1 MKRNIEEI
9 GYKFWKNLDSILDNQ
24 KKTLKELAVNC
35 SISYGNI
42 TAMRSRATVPR
53 IDFLLSISDYLSVSM
68 DYLVKGRDNL
78 NLSPEAL
85 LVENNLTY
93 RQLIRGC
100 EEIPELLPALTS
112 LLQVGR
118 KEEIEKP
125 S

>member
-1 MKRNIEEI
+1 MEVNI
-9 GYKFWKNLDSILDNQ
+9 KDFWERINNILKDRKESLKSFSDGCQISNQ
-24 KKTLKELAVNC
+24 KIKNWRYQCIYPKAEDLI
-35 SISYGNI
+35 SISEYLHV
-42 TAMRSRATVPR
+42 S
-53 IDFLLSISDYLSVSM
+53 IDWLLLGKDT
-68 DYLVKGRDNL
+68 N

>member
-1 MKRNIEEI
+1 MNEEI
-9 GYKFWKNLDSILDNQ
+9 KKFWTRVDDVLRQKNITLFNLSKELKIPYDTIKTSRKNKSIL
-24 KKTLKELAVNC
+24 KAPEIA
-35 SISYGNI
+35 
-42 TAMRSRATVPR
+42 R
-53 IDFLLSISDYLSVSM
+53 ISDYLSVSM

-85 LVENNLTY
+85 LVESNLTY

>member
-24 KKTLKELAVNC
+24 KKTLEELAVNC

>member
-1 MKRNIEEI
+1 MNE
-9 GYKFWKNLDSILDNQ
+9 YLSSDFWERIDDIIFQ
-24 KKTLKELAVNC
+24 KKETLIELAKNC
-35 SISYGNI
+35 GINYETIRASRKRDVLLKTCD
-42 TAMRSRATVPR
+42 TAR
-53 IDFLLSISDYLSVSM
+53 ISDYLSVSM

-78 NLSPEAL
+78 NLSHEAL
-85 LVENNLTY
+85 LVESNLTY